1 LTKVSTVATAAMAVW
16 HVGRHP
22 ESHKQVCSV
31 TIVALFSVSEAEKKG
46 VVAMMLRVRLCSSD
60 FDL

>member
-1 LTKVSTVATAAMAVW
+1 MAVWLW

-22 ESHKQVCSV
+22 ESHKQVCRV
-31 TIVALFSVSEAEKKG
+31 TIVALFSVKRSREEG
-46 VVAMMLRVRLCSSD
+46 RRIVAMMLRVRLCSSD

>member
-1 LTKVSTVATAAMAVW
+1 MAVWLW